1 MVDWLNM
8 NTEIENV
15 WIVMFDAASC
25 PVETIFNLYKEFQD
39 QNLMLGSNACFGIM
53 YFVPLCYIQIE
64 AALDVSPLIY
74 VASRFCHLI

>member
-53 YFVPLCYIQIE
+53 YFVPLCYIQ
-64 AALDVSPLIY
+64 ASLNVSSHIN
-74 VASRFCHLI
+74 VAPGFCHLI